1 MTAAITMRELQK
13 LSAGTIA
20 ALPHAVPIRNGN
32 RTVGFLVPLRKAP
45 PDLVR
50 QAVDLIE
57 GERASRTP
65 EQEAAISEVLRE
77 IGAE

>member
-1 MTAAITMRELQK
+1 MFPFAINGM
-13 LSAGTIA
+13 AGNMVRPSGGA
-20 ALPHAVPIRNGN
+20 
-32 RTVGFLVPLRKAP
+32 RKAP
-45 PDLVR
+45 KAPPALVQR
-50 QAVDLIE
+50 AVDLIE